1 MNKLITTLSSVLL
14 TTSVWAGPLSQE
26 ESFPSNFGWM
36 KGFPPKDDKILSAT
50 DGSFFKFPALR
61 YSVCHMREFLPTKV
75 VPSAEEGHYHFEVA
89 LDSQIDNVTF
99 MPMGSN
105 KPMTWKESLAKNYT
119 DGMLVLHKGKIVYEK
134 YFGELKP
141 NGTHALMSVSKTFT
155 GTLGAILVAEGVLD
169 ANKKV
174 SEYVPALKKS
184 AFGDATVR
192 NLLDMQTGLQYS
204 EDYRDPHSEIWQYSA
219 AGTPCKPKGYKGA
232 RTYYQYLQTIKKK
245 GEHGKVFAYKTV
257 NTDALGW
264 VISSAT
270 GKTIPELI
278 SERFWIPLGAHIDGY
293 YQIDDYGIAF
303 AGGGFNASLR
313 DLGKFGEM
321 VRNKGFFNNKRIM
334 PASVF
339 DDIIQ
344 NADNKKFDKEHY
356 PNLKGWGYRNMWW
369 VTNNKNKAFMARGVY
384 GQAIYIDPTAEMVIV
399 RLAST
404 PTAPNNDN
412 DPWSLPA
419 YQALADYLSKK

>member
-1 MNKLITTLSSVLL
+1 
-14 TTSVWAGPLSQE
+14 
-26 ESFPSNFGWM
+26 
-36 KGFPPKDDKILSAT
+36 
-50 DGSFFKFPALR
+50 
-61 YSVCHMREFLPTKV
+61 MREFLQTKV
-75 VPSAEEGHYHFEVA
+75 VFAADKDLYHFQVA
-89 LDSQIDNVTF
+89 LDPQIDNVKF
-99 MPMGSN
+99 IPMGEKN
-105 KPMTWKESLAKNYT
+105 PMTWKESLAKNYT
-119 DGMLVLHKGKIVYEK
+119 DGILVLHKGKIVYEK

-141 NGTHALMSVSKTFT
+141 HGTHALMSVSKTFT

-169 ANKKV
+169 ENKKV
-174 SEYVPALKKS
+174 SEYVPDLKKS

-192 NLLDMQTGLQYS
+192 NLLDMQTGLSYT
-204 EDYRDPHSEIWQYSA
+204 EDYRDPHSEIWKYSA
-219 AGTPCKPKGYKGA
+219 SGTPCKPKDYKGA
-232 RTYYQYLQTIKKK
+232 RNYYQYLQTIKKK
-245 GEHGKVFAYKTV
+245 GEHGKAFAYKTV

-270 GKTIPELI
+270 GKSIPELV
-278 SERFWIPLGAHIDGY
+278 SERFWQPLGAHVDGY
-293 YQIDDYGIAF
+293 YQVDDYGLAF
-303 AGGGFNASLR
+303 AGGGFNANLR

-321 VRNKGFFNNKRIM
+321 VRNKGYFNNKQIM

-339 DDIIQ
+339 NDIIQ

-384 GQAIYIDPTAEMVIV
+384 GQAIYIDPKAEMVIV

>member
-1 MNKLITTLSSVLL
+1 
-14 TTSVWAGPLSQE
+14 
-26 ESFPSNFGWM
+26 
-36 KGFPPKDDKILSAT
+36 
-50 DGSFFKFPALR
+50 
-61 YSVCHMREFLPTKV
+61 
-75 VPSAEEGHYHFEVA
+75 
-89 LDSQIDNVTF
+89 
-99 MPMGSN
+99 
-105 KPMTWKESLAKNYT
+105 
-119 DGMLVLHKGKIVYEK
+119 
-134 YFGELKP
+134 
-141 NGTHALMSVSKTFT
+141 
-155 GTLGAILVAEGVLD
+155 
-169 ANKKV
+169 
-174 SEYVPALKKS
+174 
-184 AFGDATVR
+184 
-192 NLLDMQTGLQYS
+192 
-204 EDYRDPHSEIWQYSA
+204 
-219 AGTPCKPKGYKGA
+219 
-232 RTYYQYLQTIKKK
+232 
-245 GEHGKVFAYKTV
+245 
-257 NTDALGW
+257 

-278 SERFWIPLGAHIDGY
+278 SERFWIPLGTHIDGY

-339 DDIIQ
+339 DDIVQ